1 MTINIQYVKMPFS
14 ESMTEFIINKLNK
27 LGDRYQW
34 IVKAKVFFKRENDP
48 SGNGRICEIEL
59 SMPGSQ
65 IFASSSEHNFEL
77 AAKETTLEIERQL
90 QKRKAVLKAH

>member
-14 ESMTEFIINKLNK
+14 ESMTEYVIQRLKK
-27 LGDRYQW
+27 VEERYQW
-34 IVKAKVFFKRENDP
+34 ILNANVFFKRENHS
-48 SGNGRICEIEL
+48 SGNGKICEIEI

-90 QKRKAVLKAH
+90 QKRKVVLKAR